1 MGNNNI
7 GVKLENYHSKDI
19 KRNLTKI
26 IETLIKNEVVNYSY
40 SNKTNNINSN
50 NIILKENE
58 KYFNNY
64 KFPKKYFLLIKE
76 SCFISEGAYDIIMLN
91 NDLFIALT
99 KNKFIIYSFFFNV
112 SIKKCLFTKIPIEN
126 YKKSKI
132 KFEKISNN
140 LFYLIF
146 LLVYYQIINFVF

>member
-50 NIILKENE
+50 NIILKESE

-99 KNKFIIYSFFFNV
+99 K
-112 SIKKCLFTKIPIEN
+112 
-126 YKKSKI
+126 I
-132 KFEKISNN
+132 KFEKI
-140 LFYLIF
+140 
-146 LLVYYQIINFVF
+146 